1 MPRTRKTQQGRSGQ
15 PRRAHQADDCAR
27 VLGLD
32 LTLLLLAAGQDVL
45 LKQRLLRVRVRVR
58 VRVSQDVLLKQRLP

>member
-45 LKQRLLRVRVRVR
+45 LKQRLELG
-58 VRVSQDVLLKQRLP
+58 LGLGLP